1 MNKPIRITPRIRVKS
16 EFFLNSWM
24 IENRTSQGA
33 EKLQAPEANPNGE
46 FVSGKACGE
55 TGIVLHARAG
65 PGLSAKNL
73 SVSKRLHTS
82 TPLAVYSSSSSGSGK
97 AASSQAMRAGLIVV
111 VFMDSSASVPMKYL
125 DDFVDSLGV
134 TNNFMTAA
142 DNAFRSGAIEV
153 TAPIRDDSI

>member
-1 MNKPIRITPRIRVKS
+1 VLPLKTQQNVMNKPIRITPRIRVKS
-16 EFFLNSWM
+16 EFFLNGWM

-82 TPLAVYSSSSSGSGK
+82 TPLGSIQFIVFGFGEGRFVPSH
-97 AASSQAMRAGLIVV
+97 AGRAYRRCFHGFFSERSYE
-111 VFMDSSASVPMKYL
+111 VF
-125 DDFVDSLGV
+125 G
-134 TNNFMTAA
+134 
-142 DNAFRSGAIEV
+142 
-153 TAPIRDDSI
+153 